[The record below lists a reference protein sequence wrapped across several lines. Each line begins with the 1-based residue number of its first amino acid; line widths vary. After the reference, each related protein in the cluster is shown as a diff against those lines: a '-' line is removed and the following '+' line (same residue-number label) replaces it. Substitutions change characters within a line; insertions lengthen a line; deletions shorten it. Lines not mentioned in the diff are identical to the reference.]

1 MPIDVTARVHIER
14 PVGEVTAWV
23 MDPANDLAWIRALTA
38 SEKLADGPVGRGMG
52 VRRVAK
58 MMGRSMPYT
67 TEVVEFEPLR
77 MVMKTVEG
85 PFPMVVTYAFAADD
99 GGTAVTV
106 RNQGGE
112 GLLFKLFGRPIGWM
126 VNSRV
131 NGDLKQMKWVLEQ
144 RPRGGTYL
152 E

>member
-1 MPIDVTARVHIER
+1 MRVQ
-14 PVGEVTAWV
+14 
-23 MDPANDLAWIRALTA
+23 
-38 SEKLADGPVGRGMG
+38 
-52 VRRVAK
+52 RVAK

-67 TEVVEFEPLR
+67 TEVAEFEPLR

-85 PFPMVVTYAFAADD
+85 PFPMVVTYAFAAED
-99 GGTAVTV
+99 GGTSVAV

-131 NGDLKQMKWVLEQ
+131 KGDLKQMKRVLEQ
-144 RPRGGTYL
+144 RPRGALGS
-152 E
+152 

>member
-1 MPIDVTARVHIER
+1 
-14 PVGEVTAWV
+14 
-23 MDPANDLAWIRALTA
+23 LTS
-38 SEKLADGPVGRGMG
+38 SEKLTDGPVGRGMR

-58 MMGRSMPYT
+58 MIGRSMPYT
-67 TEVVEFEPLR
+67 TEAVEFEPQR

-85 PFPMVVTYAFAADD
+85 PFPMVVTYMFAPEG

-112 GLLFKLFGRPIGWM
+112 GVLFKLFGRAIGWM

-131 NGDLKQMKWVLEQ
+131 KGDLKQMKRVLEQ
-144 RPRGGTYL
+144 RPRGRALGS
-152 E
+152 